1 METANTLSRF
11 SALVDTKVA
20 GPNQYLYILINVLQ
34 RCSAIVLG
42 EHPLESSFR
51 APGVSDPLDAVP
63 TDRDLL

>member
-42 EHPLESSFR
+42 EHPLKGLCYFGMGLWDQGKLIHF
-51 APGVSDPLDAVP
+51 AIL
-63 TDRDLL
+63 